1 MENQSDVQN
10 HLVEIQADDHDLLVN
25 SNNEND
31 DMLGY
36 ESEKYSDDE
45 DADGTNHAEDADGT
59 NHSDLKLVKRGITRL
74 YKFRR
79 EYGKP
84 GGIKIKVTFD
94 ALNRVSGLH
103 RALFLSFLG
112 DLVREHI
119 GLKILSWKKVDKES
133 RDKLWDEITRYFDVD
148 LTVRNLVMHRL
159 GKLLRNFRMKL
170 REKYILPN
178 LNTPSKL
185 NELPAKYS
193 AIMKVEEWV
202 EKGKKDADD
211 KIKEGTLN
219 LDDGTK
225 PYSCVLVMKKLGYD
239 ARDLGSVEERQEKDT
254 LVKKLSTK
262 MKEKDVL
269 VNKLSNEMSKTK
281 GMLSQLMNQLTA
293 QGVQLNLSSPLQVP
307 AQI

>member
-25 SNNEND
+25 SDNEND
-31 DMLGY
+31 DILGY

-45 DADGTNHAEDADGT
+45 DADGNNHAEDADGT

-84 GGIKIKVTFD
+84 GGINI
-94 ALNRVSGLH
+94 
-103 RALFLSFLG
+103 
-112 DLVREHI
+112 
-119 GLKILSWKKVDKES
+119 KKVDKES

-148 LTVRNLVMHRL
+148 LTVRKLVMHRL

-185 NELPAKYS
+185 NELPTKYS
-193 AIMKVEEWV
+193 AIVKAEEWV
-202 EKGKKDADD
+202 DFEKSARGKMACSKNVYHH
-211 KIKEGTLN
+211 KMGR
-219 LDDGTK
+219 G
-225 PYSCVLVMKKLGYD
+225 GY
-239 ARDLGSVEERQEKDT
+239 VF
-254 LVKKLSTK
+254 VK
-262 MKEKDVL
+262 
-269 VNKLSNEMSKTK
+269 
-281 GMLSQLMNQLTA
+281 
-293 QGVQLNLSSPLQVP
+293 
-307 AQI
+307 

>member
-1 MENQSDVQN
+1 MENQSDIQN
-10 HLVEIQADDHDLLVN
+10 HLVDIQADDHDLLVN
-25 SNNEND
+25 SDNEND

-103 RALFLSFLG
+103 RALFSSFLG
-112 DLVREHI
+112 DL
-119 GLKILSWKKVDKES
+119 
-133 RDKLWDEITRYFDVD
+133 RYFDVD
-148 LTVRNLVMHRL
+148 LTVKKLVMHRL

-185 NELPAKYS
+185 NKLPAQYS
-193 AIMKVEEWV
+193 ATVKAEEWV
-202 EKGKKDADD
+202 EFVNYTTTDAYKKEADD
-211 KIKEGTLN
+211 N
-219 LDDGTK
+219 
-225 PYSCVLVMKKLGYD
+225 
-239 ARDLGSVEERQEKDT
+239 GSRRANFE
-254 LVKKLSTK
+254 S
-262 MKEKDVL
+262 
-269 VNKLSNEMSKTK
+269 
-281 GMLSQLMNQLTA
+281 
-293 QGVQLNLSSPLQVP
+293 
-307 AQI
+307 